1 MVRFKHE
8 NTQTGRRFAC
18 DLECN
23 RCTARTSGGTR
34 CRRRVCVGT
43 KVCFQHRK
51 RDMGLRIAPSNIPGA
66 GKGLF
71 ATRRLPPNTHVV
83 TYDGEKLTDA
93 QLNQRYDTDNNGG
106 HAPYGLKVTQPSA
119 QHRGKTVDS
128 ACQRSLA
135 SIINGSRTRSLS
147 NVRYSNSARADGSIK
162 VFTRNRAIQPG
173 AELLAWYGA
182 GYWASAANS
191 RHTTR

>member
-1 MVRFKHE
+1 MHAARRLEPSRNRPVPGPLTRSRAA
-8 NTQTGRRFAC
+8 GR
-18 DLECN
+18 
-23 RCTARTSGGTR
+23 TR
-34 CRRRVCVGT
+34 NEWVLAKQC
-43 KVCFQHRK
+43 H
-51 RDMGLRIAPSNIPGA
+51 
-66 GKGLF
+66 
-71 ATRRLPPNTHVV
+71 ATRRLPPNTHIV

-93 QLNQRYDTDNNGG
+93 QLDQRYGTDDNGG

-173 AELLAWYGA
+173 TELLAWYRQ
-182 GYWASAANS
+182 GYWASAAKS